1 LNHDLEQLYFVNISI
16 VFYSILARLYVCIRT
31 LMQVLHRDYWY
42 KLNEL
47 NGKNKRM
54 IMICGSRT
62 KKLSQLEL
70 VRGLMSEIQIISG
83 ASELLE

>member
-1 LNHDLEQLYFVNISI
+1 MIKKFII
-16 VFYSILARLYVCIRT
+16 
-31 LMQVLHRDYWY
+31 
-42 KLNEL
+42 